1 MLVNTGTG
9 RDVDHDT
16 GHRDEG
22 WKRPGN
28 QNGLKLIGIVGRK
41 RTRKGWSNQ
50 DDSDG
55 VSEQIGEP
63 EASDLRLLRQ
73 EDGQPEAPT

>member
-1 MLVNTGTG
+1 MWKNTGTG

-22 WKRPGN
+22 SKWLGN
-28 QNGLKLIGIVGRK
+28 RSGLKPIGIVGRT
-41 RTRKGWSNQ
+41 RTRKNWWIQ

-55 VSEQIGEP
+55 ASERIGEP
-63 EASDLRLLRQ
+63 EASGLRLLRQ